1 MICNSRSR
9 KRRASRSL
17 RRQDELGVSHAH
29 QGLHGS
35 CIGLLL
41 QTVAK
46 RAARATRFAFSGQT
60 LYGAIVVLVRVA
72 VVGEAV
78 AWLRVINRS
87 PSPEMTYCR
96 SMTVSVTLY

>member
-1 MICNSRSR
+1 MASTLRPSTGSRLSAAATCYSGDATQR
-9 KRRASRSL
+9 TGVDIRIG
-17 RRQDELGVSHAH
+17 RQ
-29 QGLHGS
+29 
-35 CIGLLL
+35 LL

-46 RAARATRFAFSGQT
+46 RAARAARFEFSGQT